1 MLCCQITPV
10 IEIKGDRYVVITKS
24 VTTVAKSKL
33 KATDIVCV
41 MPSIHS
47 DIMAALDTIVSGI

>member
-1 MLCCQITPV
+1 M